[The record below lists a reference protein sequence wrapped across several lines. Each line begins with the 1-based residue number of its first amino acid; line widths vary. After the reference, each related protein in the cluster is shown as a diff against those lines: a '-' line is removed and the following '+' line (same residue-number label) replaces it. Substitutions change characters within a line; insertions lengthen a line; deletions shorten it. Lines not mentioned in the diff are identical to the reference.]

1 MGANKDNFELIFDEE
16 EFHEVISFLKRG
28 FQWTDDFA
36 KKISNLVLSS
46 RTKAP
51 IAAINR
57 THGQINIA
65 ILIIY
70 QGTIDNGAKEVLS
83 TSSWYASP
91 EKRGMI
97 PIKFSKKLVLALSSY
112 VVTNYTPNEVAGK
125 IFKSLGFRPMDIGM
139 IRGGFITTPPFFK
152 INAFKYLKFKNN
164 DRILCIENSK
174 TLSDRHGGLFYSLYP
189 RKIMG
194 IEFNIL
200 NIYQTDQQLNA
211 LSFAQVIKMMLRNR
225 ALMLIIYYI
234 DNRPNGKKAK
244 WLIYDSVGDIR
255 FLSPAGSELNIL
267 KC

>member
-1 MGANKDNFELIFDEE
+1 MGTSGNNFELIFDEE

-28 FQWTDDFA
+28 FQWADDFA

-46 RTKAP
+46 RKKAP

-57 THGQINIA
+57 SHGEINIA
-65 ILIIY
+65 LLIIY
-70 QGTIDNGAKEVLS
+70 QGTINNGAEEVLNL
-83 TSSWYASP
+83 SSWYANP
-91 EKRGMI
+91 EKRGVAVVN
-97 PIKFSKKLVLALSSY
+97 FSKKLIAALSSY
-112 VVTNYTPNEVAGK
+112 VVTDYTPNEAAGK

-174 TLSDRHGGLFYSLYP
+174 TLSDRYGGLFYSLYP

-194 IEFNIL
+194 IHFNIL

-211 LSFAQVIKMMLRNR
+211 LSFVQVIKMMLRNR

-244 WLIYDSVGDIR
+244 WLIYDSFGDIR

-267 KC
+267 KS